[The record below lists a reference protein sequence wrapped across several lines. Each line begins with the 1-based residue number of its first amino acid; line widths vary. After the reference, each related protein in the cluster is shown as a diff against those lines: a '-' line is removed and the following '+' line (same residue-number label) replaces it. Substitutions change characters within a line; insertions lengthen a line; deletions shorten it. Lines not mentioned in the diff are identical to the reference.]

1 MKIVNLAGRERIHFA
16 LALFLAVGLTSAL
29 WIVTLPIATAR
40 MMTATEMIE
49 AGLPPGIVLK
59 TASKPQFLTAVC
71 GAVKDHRKAAP
82 AIAETAVGAHHDYAG
97 DIVAT
102 IIRCANGNCELTA
115 EIVGSAVAAAPDA
128 AVAIDDGAVAI
139 APDCADAIQA
149 ATSKSSQEPHEPL
162 AERSSDEEGS
172 SNFGAPPSTTQPV
185 LLDTGG
191 GGGGSS
197 PESVLV
203 SVCDNG
209 HDRRIA
215 SNAVPHFLATHPG
228 SFVGRCQVTPVTSR

>member
-1 MKIVNLAGRERIHFA
+1 MTIPVAA
-16 LALFLAVGLTSAL
+16 
-29 WIVTLPIATAR
+29 AR

-49 AGLPPGIVLK
+49 AGLPPGIMMK

-71 GAVKDHRKAAP
+71 AAVKDHRKAAP
-82 AIAETAVGAHHDYAG
+82 AIAETAVAAHKDYAG

-102 IIRCANGNCELTA
+102 VVRCANGNCELTA
-115 EIVGSAVAAAPDA
+115 EIVGSAIASAPDS
-128 AVAIDDGAVAI
+128 AVAIDDAAVAI

-149 ATSKSSQEPHEPL
+149 ATSKSSQGPHEPL
-162 AERSSDEEGS
+162 AERTSDEEPS
-172 SNFGAPPSTTQPV
+172 DFGAPPLTAQPV

-197 PESVLV
+197 PETVLV